1 METLSLGIIAWIIIG
16 GLAGWIAG
24 KIKDSSQGSFGNIL
38 VGIVGGLL
46 GGWLLSLLGFDAA
59 GGGFWFSLLTAILGS
74 VILLSILNAIKK

>member
-1 METLSLGIIAWIIIG
+1 METLSLGIIAWIVIG

-24 KIKDSSQGSFGNIL
+24 QIKDSSQGFFGNIL

>member
-1 METLSLGIIAWIIIG
+1 METLSLGIIAWIVIG

-24 KIKDSSQGSFGNIL
+24 KIKNSSQGFFGNIL

-74 VILLSILNAIKK
+74 VILLSILTAIKK

>member
-1 METLSLGIIAWIIIG
+1 MEALSLGIIAWIVIG

-24 KIKDSSQGSFGNIL
+24 KIKDSSQGFFGNIL

>member
-1 METLSLGIIAWIIIG
+1 METLSLGIIAWIVIG

-24 KIKDSSQGSFGNIL
+24 KIKNSSQGFFGNIL

>member
-24 KIKDSSQGSFGNIL
+24 KIKESSQGFFGNIL

>member
-1 METLSLGIIAWIIIG
+1 METLSLGIIAWIVIG
-16 GLAGWIAG
+16 GLAGWTAG
-24 KIKDSSQGSFGNIL
+24 KIKDSSQGFFGNIL

>member
-1 METLSLGIIAWIIIG
+1 MFAWIVIG

-24 KIKDSSQGSFGNIL
+24 KIKDSSQGFFGNIL

>member
-1 METLSLGIIAWIIIG
+1 METLSLGIIAWIVIG
-16 GLAGWIAG
+16 GLAGWMAG
-24 KIKDSSQGSFGNIL
+24 KMKDSSRGFFGTIL

-74 VILLSILNAIKK
+74 VMLLSILNAIKK

>member
-1 METLSLGIIAWIIIG
+1 METLSLGIIAWIVIG

-24 KIKDSSQGSFGNIL
+24 KIKDSSQGFFGNIL

-46 GGWLLSLLGFDAA
+46 GGWLLGLLGFDAA

>member
-1 METLSLGIIAWIIIG
+1 METLSLGIIAWIVIG

-24 KIKDSSQGSFGNIL
+24 KIKDSSQGFFGNIL

-74 VILLSILNAIKK
+74 VILLSILNVIKK